1 MVPYTGMEAVEA
13 ANSDLIWDLLKM
25 ELTTFTDSPDV
36 RQERG
41 VQGDSPGL
49 GWAPERAPFTVISNL
64 LIYILRSH

>member
-13 ANSDLIWDLLKM
+13 VKSDLIWDLLKM

-41 VQGDSPGL
+41 VRGDS

>member
-13 ANSDLIWDLLKM
+13 ANSDLIWDLLRM

-41 VQGDSPGL
+41 V
-49 GWAPERAPFTVISNL
+49 
-64 LIYILRSH
+64 